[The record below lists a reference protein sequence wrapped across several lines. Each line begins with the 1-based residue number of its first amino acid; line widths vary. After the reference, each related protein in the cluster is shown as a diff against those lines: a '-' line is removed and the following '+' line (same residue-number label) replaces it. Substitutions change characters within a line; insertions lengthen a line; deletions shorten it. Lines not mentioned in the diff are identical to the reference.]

1 MIKVYLKYRNSF
13 SFLLVSLSFMKL
25 KMNEITYINSL
36 DTRHHCCLLTLPLKV
51 ITRLLQL

>member
-1 MIKVYLKYRNSF
+1 MIKVYLKCSDSF

-25 KMNEITYINSL
+25 KMNEVTYINSL
-36 DTRHHCCLLTLPLKV
+36 DTRHDCCLLTLPLKV